1 MSSPT
6 GMSHGMCLFAEAL
19 FVTSV
24 QPSDAPSTEQV
35 RAAVASA
42 LRRHG
47 RSGCAA
53 LVALEF
59 GEHPECAVPRMDW
72 ALHTI
77 ERTFATRTSAA

>member
-1 MSSPT
+1 MSSPD
-6 GMSHGMCLFAEAL
+6 GNCLYAEAL

-24 QPSDAPSTEQV
+24 QPSERPSIERV
-35 RAAVASA
+35 RAAVAEA
-42 LRRHG
+42 LVRHG

-72 ALHTI
+72 ALHVI
-77 ERTFATRTSAA
+77 ERAYAAHPAA